1 MHDKNEKRLE
11 ALPPWL
17 AASDKYIVPKDS
29 DAFLNRSIDHF
40 LGLIQKGRSLG
51 GSRTQSQG
59 HPLLALAHALLISF
73 LVVLSRE
80 PSFLYFPLAW
90 VLIQLCF
97 LPSRDLVR
105 ILQVSLLAAL
115 FNVLVLLPA
124 ILLLGETR
132 SSLIVLKVFITV
144 TQMQIFASLT
154 AWHDIIASLRYLRVP
169 SIFILILHIS
179 LKYIYL
185 LGETALAL
193 LYAFR
198 LRAVGRTQ
206 GKGMTMGGIMGTLF
220 IRSRMEAQALYQ
232 AMVCRAFDGTY
243 YSGHRSW
250 SLTWMDGLKAIIMVF
265 LIYVFYMGGR

>member
-1 MHDKNEKRLE
+1 MHDKNEKRLG
-11 ALPPWL
+11 ALPLWL

-40 LGLIQKGRSLG
+40 LGLIQKGRALG
-51 GSRTQSQG
+51 GGRTQSLG

-73 LVVLSRE
+73 LVVLSSQT
-80 PSFLYFPLAW
+80 SFLYFPLAW

-115 FNVLVLLPA
+115 FNALVLLPA

-132 SSLIVLKVFITV
+132 SSLMVLKVFITV

-169 SIFILILHIS
+169 SIFIFILHIS

-220 IRSRMEAQALYQ
+220 IRSRMEAQSLYQ

-250 SLTWMDGLKAIIMVF
+250 PLTWMDGLKAIIMVF

>member
-1 MHDKNEKRLE
+1 MHDKNEKRLG

-17 AASDKYIVPKDS
+17 AVSDKYIVPKDS

-51 GSRTQSQG
+51 GSRAQSQG
-59 HPLLALAHALLISF
+59 HPLLTLAHALLISF
-73 LVVLSRE
+73 LVVLSSQT
-80 PSFLYFPLAW
+80 SFLYFPLAW

-105 ILQVSLLAAL
+105 ILQVSLLAAF
-115 FNVLVLLPA
+115 FNALVLLPA
-124 ILLLGETR
+124 IFLLGETR
-132 SSLIVLKVFITV
+132 SSLMVLKVFITV

-169 SIFILILHIS
+169 SIFIFILHIS

-206 GKGMTMGGIMGTLF
+206 GKGMTMGGIMGILF

-250 SLTWMDGLKAIIMVF
+250 PITWNDGLKAVIMVL